1 MAELAFKQ
9 FDVVSDHSDHHF
21 SSVGKQGKSGDDRFN
36 MGTTV
41 YKNIMREWKILDKD
55 LPDNI
60 YVRVYDTRV
69 DLLRAVIVG
78 VIGTPYRDGLFFFDI
93 KFPPDY
99 PRHPPKANYRSHGLF
114 INPMIGSSG
123 HICWSL
129 LNTWFGWGYER
140 WNPTQSTI
148 LQVLVSLQALV
159 LSDKPYYGD
168 LVKPVGPNNIHSQ
181 SWNQHAFVCT
191 CKSHLYLLRNPP
203 KNFEDF
209 VADHFRRRAGDILR
223 ACCAYASGRVEV
235 GYYINEIDSAVTGPL
250 SNYVSN
256 KFKRPMQQ
264 LYPLLGEAFTRNGVE
279 EDDLMVVEKSL
290 TRTPFTDQQEKKA
303 ELPHS
308 WLFFLLPCLPWLANL
323 DL

>member
-1 MAELAFKQ
+1 
-9 FDVVSDHSDHHF
+9 V
-21 SSVGKQGKSGDDRFN
+21 GKSGDEDDCFN

-55 LPDNI
+55 LPDTI

-69 DLLRAVIVG
+69 DLLRAVLVG
-78 VIGTPYRDGLFFFDI
+78 ATGTPYRDGLFFFDI

-99 PRHPPKANYRSHGLF
+99 PRHPPKVHYRSHGLL
-114 INPMIGSSG
+114 INPNMGYTG
-123 HICWSL
+123 HICLSL
-129 LNTWFGWGYER
+129 LNTWIGWGYQR
-140 WNPTQSTI
+140 WNPAQSTI

-159 LSDKPYYGD
+159 LNEEPYY
-168 LVKPVGPNNIHSQ
+168 
-181 SWNQHAFVCT
+181 NQPLTFIGLETLNSKFYNQNVFILT

-209 VADHFRRRAGDILR
+209 TAEHFRRRAGDIMR

-235 GYYINEIDSAVTGPL
+235 GYYINEIDSAVTCPL
-250 SNYVSN
+250 SNYDSN
-256 KFKRPMQQ
+256 KFKRSMEQ

-279 EDDLMVVEKSL
+279 EDDLMVVETSL
-290 TRTPFTDQQEKKA
+290 TTTPFADQPEKKT

-308 WLFFLLPCLPWLANL
+308 RRFSWLFCLLPCLPWAANF
-323 DL
+323 DEPSEINKAEPN